1 MYIEK
6 KMSVNDNAIVKSI
19 GKAIK
24 FWRKFE
30 GYDQYKFSEIIG
42 TSRSYIARLET
53 GHVGI
58 SLNKLSEMAGIL
70 GISPYTIMRGIPND
84 EEIEILRDF
93 YADIELEV
101 TKAEMEVL
109 FCQRFLDGSV
119 PTEYYE
125 HILSIERG
133 DSYRCKATDE
143 NK

>member
-1 MYIEK
+1 M
-6 KMSVNDNAIVKSI
+6 NDNEKAIVKSI

-24 FWRKFE
+24 FWRKIE
-30 GYDQYKFSEIIG
+30 GYGQKEFSDKLD

-53 GHVGI
+53 GHVGVT
-58 SLNKLSEMAGIL
+58 LNKLSEIAGIL

-84 EEIEILRDF
+84 DELEILRDF

-109 FCQRFLDGSV
+109 FCQRFLNGSV

-133 DSYRCKATDE
+133 DSYRCKATDG

>member
-1 MYIEK
+1 MNN
-6 KMSVNDNAIVKSI
+6 SDRAIVKSI

-30 GYDQYKFSEIIG
+30 GYGQKEFSDILD

-58 SLNKLSEMAGIL
+58 SLNKLSEIAGIL

-84 EEIEILRDF
+84 EELEILRDF
-93 YADIELEV
+93 YADLELDM

-125 HILSIERG
+125 HILSIERSN
-133 DSYRCKATDE
+133 SYRFKATDE